1 MARLQR
7 PHAGAKKRKEKKKTG
22 GCLAIKSAIEDAGIF
37 ADPSDNWNNLATLRG
52 AMGSLARDVVALQLD
67 GNYCFCPRPVTYS

>member
-7 PHAGAKKRKEKKKTG
+7 PHAGAKKRKKKMG
-22 GCLAIKSAIEDAGIF
+22 GCLAIKSAIEDAGNF